1 MKVKKR
7 NQGLPWQSSGW
18 DLALQFDGEGL
29 IPVQGA
35 GISRASWSKNQK
47 KHKQRRQLGNKFNK
61 DFFLMAHIKKKNL
74 KKKKRET
81 SQALSFPIK
90 GQQSG
95 QVMEMTRINRS
106 DPKPDLN
113 SVTRGPE
120 KVTYLISIFSLS

>member
-61 DFFLMAHIKKKNL
+61 DFFLMAHIKKKKIL
-74 KKKKRET
+74 KKKKRNQP
-81 SQALSFPIK
+81 SIVIPHQRAAVWAGNGDDQNKSL
-90 GQQSG
+90 
-95 QVMEMTRINRS
+95 RS
-106 DPKPDLN
+106 
-113 SVTRGPE
+113 
-120 KVTYLISIFSLS
+120 